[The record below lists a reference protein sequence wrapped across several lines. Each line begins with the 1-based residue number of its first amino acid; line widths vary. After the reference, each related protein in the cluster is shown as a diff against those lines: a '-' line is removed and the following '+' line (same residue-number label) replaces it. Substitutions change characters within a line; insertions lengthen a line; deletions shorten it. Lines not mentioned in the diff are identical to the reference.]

1 MNLCIAHNAKDT
13 AKALTQV
20 RILYWLG
27 DVELYLICPNKVLVT
42 VHKTTRMSHSSYT
55 LRIEAK
61 TLRLE
66 TQNQLP
72 L

>member
-1 MNLCIAHNAKDT
+1 
-13 AKALTQV
+13 
-20 RILYWLG
+20 
-27 DVELYLICPNKVLVT
+27 
-42 VHKTTRMSHSSYT
+42 MSHSSYTLRIEAKT

-72 L
+72 S